1 MRFASKVLG
10 LFLASL
16 SLMSYA
22 DGKVQWGYEGK
33 IAPEHW
39 GDLSPKFAVCKY
51 GQVQS
56 PINIPTAQATKA
68 SAKIKPEYKPSK
80 ALIVNNGHTIQVNLP
95 DGGEAHI
102 GDTNFRILQF
112 HLHTP
117 SEEKVDG
124 KGYPLNAHLVHLNPG
139 DSPDDNESGK
149 IAVIGLFFKEGQ
161 ENPTL
166 KTVLDNMPVKAGK
179 VVLPTALDLNAIL
192 PKDLSYY
199 SYEGSLTTPDC
210 SEDGVNFY
218 ILKTPVEMSAAQLGQ
233 FQKIFPM
240 NARPVMPLNGRKITE
255 GD

>member
-1 MRFASKVLG
+1 MGLTLKILG
-10 LFLASL
+10 FFLAVLPLL
-16 SLMSYA
+16 SNA
-22 DGKVQWGYEGK
+22 EGKVHWGYEGK
-33 IAPEHW
+33 IGPEHW
-39 GDLSPKFAVCKY
+39 GDLSPSFSVCKY

-56 PINIPTAQATKA
+56 PINIPTSQANKSSVT
-68 SAKIKPEYKPSK
+68 IKPDYHPSK

-102 GDTNFRILQF
+102 GDTNFKILQF

-149 IAVIGLFFKEGQ
+149 IAVVGLFFKEGQ

-166 KTVLDNMPVKAGK
+166 KTVLDNMPATAGK
-179 VVLPTALDLNAIL
+179 LALPNKFDLGNLL
-192 PKDLSYY
+192 PKDLAYY

-218 ILKTPVEMSAAQLGQ
+218 ILKTPVEISTAQLEQ

-255 GD
+255 GQ